1 MSVGNARRTVV
12 AATAIVVVIVID
24 VAAAIVV
31 AAAATVALIAVT
43 VPLLIGHFCSR
54 ASSSCNIF
62 TPYISYA
69 DL

>member
-1 MSVGNARRTVV
+1 MSVGNARRAV
-12 AATAIVVVIVID
+12 
-24 VAAAIVV
+24 VAAAIVIVVIAVIDV